1 VRGSA
6 YAKAKADA
14 MRRSAYAKAKADA
27 MRGSSVALRAMV
39 AYAKASATGHGC
51 DEENVRKSREK
62 REKFVR
68 CELQILF

>member
-1 VRGSA
+1 VRGSAYAKAKADAMRGSA

-27 MRGSSVALRAMV
+27 MRGPSVALRAMV

-51 DEENVRKSREK
+51 DEM
-62 REKFVR
+62 
-68 CELQILF
+68 